1 MIQKIFLPVFFENYF
16 TFLKISKIESPNRRK
31 IQDSLNLMNRNFA
44 QGEKK
49 GIKKGG
55 WLFDAPFFRDF
66 HYYEYHKSN
75 DYEGY

>member
-49 GIKKGG
+49 GNKKGRV
-55 WLFDAPFFRDF
+55 AI
-66 HYYEYHKSN
+66 
-75 DYEGY
+75 